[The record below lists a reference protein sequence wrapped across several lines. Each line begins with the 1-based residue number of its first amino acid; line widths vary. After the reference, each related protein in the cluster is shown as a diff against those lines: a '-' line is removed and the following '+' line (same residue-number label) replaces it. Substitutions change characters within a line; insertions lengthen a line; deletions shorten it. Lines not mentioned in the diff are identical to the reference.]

1 MGGGRLVIFPY
12 VYIIES
18 SLKENIM
25 KLVDRVG
32 QKFGKLLVLE
42 QAGRNELKKVL
53 WKCKCECENEIN
65 VAAGSLVT
73 GNTTSCG
80 CVIPNFKHGGTGKG
94 SFNTWKAM
102 IRRCTKT
109 HDKDYPRYGG
119 AGVTVCTRWLNYIN
133 FSSDMGEPNG
143 DETLDRINVY
153 GNYEPTNCRWAGI
166 KVQNRNVKIRA
177 NSKTGVIGV
186 SITHTGKYMAKVTV
200 GKKAYYSKCFNI
212 IEEAAAAR
220 KELEAKYWSTN

>member
-53 WKCKCECENEIN
+53 WKCKCECGNEID
-65 VAAGSLVT
+65 VASGSLVT

-80 CVIPNFKHGGTGKG
+80 CVIPNFKHGGTGKS
-94 SFNTWKAM
+94 SFNTWRAM

-133 FSSDMGEPNG
+133 FASDMGEPNG

-200 GKKAYYSKCFNI
+200 GKKAYYSKCFNT
-212 IEEAAAAR
+212 IEEATLAR
-220 KELEAKYWSTN
+220 KELEEKHWA